1 MCLVL
6 EKYLLRC
13 VNPFLGKFLVYMV
26 KLFFKLFFKL
36 IVIFFINISFKF

>member
-1 MCLVL
+1 VSGARKILVAL
-6 EKYLLRC
+6 CE
-13 VNPFLGKFLVYMV
+13 PFFGKFLVYMV